1 MKEKITDDQL
11 NDIAILM
18 VKARVKPE
26 DSKEIQF
33 ILRSQ
38 APLVLLD
45 LIHNVRLV
53 FSFIKTIST
62 SGNRAT
68 EVIQNLR
75 LFIREKRNTASGNV
89 NIKNNINTVLNVF
102 SHKIKNIVELTFD
115 IDSSINI
122 KGYDVRLFQ
131 LWSNL
136 IKNALESMEDQ
147 QGLKTL
153 KLYSETT
160 KDDYFIT
167 VENNGPE
174 ISEKNQVKIFNKFF
188 TTKGKK
194 KGSGLGLNIVKNV
207 LEEHQG
213 RVVLESNSN
222 FTRFI
227 INFKR
232 EK

>member
-1 MKEKITDDQL
+1 
-11 NDIAILM
+11 
-18 VKARVKPE
+18 
-26 DSKEIQF
+26 
-33 ILRSQ
+33 
-38 APLVLLD
+38 
-45 LIHNVRLV
+45 
-53 FSFIKTIST
+53 
-62 SGNRAT
+62 
-68 EVIQNLR
+68 
-75 LFIREKRNTASGNV
+75 
-89 NIKNNINTVLNVF
+89 
-102 SHKIKNIVELTFD
+102 
-115 IDSSINI
+115 
-122 KGYDVRLFQ
+122 
-131 LWSNL
+131 
-136 IKNALESMEDQ
+136 MEDQ

-213 RVVLESNSN
+213 RVVLESNPN

-232 EK
+232 DK

>member
-1 MKEKITDDQL
+1 
-11 NDIAILM
+11 
-18 VKARVKPE
+18 
-26 DSKEIQF
+26 
-33 ILRSQ
+33 
-38 APLVLLD
+38 D

-75 LFIREKRNTASGNV
+75 LFIREKRNAASGNV

-153 KLYSETT
+153 KLYSEITQ
-160 KDDYFIT
+160 DDYFIT

-213 RVVLESNSN
+213 RVVLESNPN

-232 EK
+232 DK